1 MSPGKDL
8 GGLRGVLS
16 TFGEVISSTW
26 EAWISFPLQMRK
38 LTFGEVK
45 SFAQR
50 DRKRLKHWTAGH
62 RAGVT
67 VQGAGQSGAC
77 KT

>member
-1 MSPGKDL
+1 
-8 GGLRGVLS
+8 
-16 TFGEVISSTW
+16 
-26 EAWISFPLQMRK
+26 MRK

-67 VQGAGQSGAC
+67 VQGAGHLVLVKLRGMRP
-77 KT
+77 